1 MLSACATCGELT
13 EGTYCESHRPKDT
26 RGKNRRDSGYDA
38 AWDRV
43 SARARRLQPFCSV
56 PGCTSMDLTADHSPE
71 AWERKAQG
79 KPIRLCDVEVLC
91 RSHNSMAGAARG
103 QRARDRDDSKGGGM
117 TLCSRT
123 PSPRAEA
130 GTQSLGDTSR
140 RIVSNREVV

>member
-13 EGTYCESHRPKDT
+13 EGTYCEDHRPKDT

-38 AWDRV
+38 AWDRL

-56 PGCTSMDLTADHSPE
+56 PGCTSTDLTVDHSPE

-91 RSHNSMAGAARG
+91 RSHNSIAGAARG
-103 QRARDRDDSKGGGM
+103 QRARDRDDSKGGGDDP
-117 TLCSRT
+117 L
-123 PSPRAEA
+123 
-130 GTQSLGDTSR
+130 QSHSVAPGRGWDP
-140 RIVSNREVV
+140 IIW